1 MIVMP
6 ALARARALAA
16 RIPPKPAAADDHLV
30 PSLAHQDSISGH
42 GVPWWP
48 SSGWSGRRSAVQDA
62 GFLLLELG
70 LGQHARRQQL
80 AELRQ
85 LGEPVTHIGWLRRGG
100 RPLRWRDRG
109 RVLRWRRGGHSCR
122 AGLVLR
128 GPPLLLPALD
138 PAVHRTGDRDG
149 GGGLENTHRDLSSV
163 ASSLGPSGVPP
174 GSGRLGRVKG

>member
-100 RPLRWRDRG
+100 RPPRGGGRGGGPRRGGEPVTHIGWLRRGGRPLRWRDRG

-149 GGGLENTHRDLSSV
+149 
-163 ASSLGPSGVPP
+163 
-174 GSGRLGRVKG
+174 